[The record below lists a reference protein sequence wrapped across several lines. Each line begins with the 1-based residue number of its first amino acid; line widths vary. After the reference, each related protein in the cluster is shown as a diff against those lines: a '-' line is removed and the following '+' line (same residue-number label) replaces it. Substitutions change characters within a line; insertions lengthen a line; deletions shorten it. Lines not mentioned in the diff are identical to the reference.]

1 MNLNN
6 SSIEKIDEVISKICD
21 SMNKPIWNSN
31 VLDREEIMALTPVL
45 KDLVIARAIL
55 AKSLT

>member
-1 MNLNN
+1 MDLNN

-21 SMNKPIWNSN
+21 SMNKPIWNSA